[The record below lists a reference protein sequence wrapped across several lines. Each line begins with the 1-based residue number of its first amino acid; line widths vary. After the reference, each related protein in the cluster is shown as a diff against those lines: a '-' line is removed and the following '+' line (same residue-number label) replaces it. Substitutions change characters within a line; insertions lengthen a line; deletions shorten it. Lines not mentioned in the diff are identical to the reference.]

1 MLTTYLISYLC
12 FTTRILVIDKLILL
26 NYIFLNYC
34 QITLLTK
41 LVQSVTYGVSSI
53 LLSLGFLQIISF
65 LGHTESPPALT
76 DALVDLRLWNIGS
89 FLLQN
94 LVNIEIVEQ
103 IG

>member
-1 MLTTYLISYLC
+1 M
-12 FTTRILVIDKLILL
+12 
-26 NYIFLNYC
+26 
-34 QITLLTK
+34 
-41 LVQSVTYGVSSI
+41 VQSVTYGVSSI

-76 DALVDLRLWNIGS
+76 DALVDLGLWNIGS

-94 LVNIEIVEQ
+94 LVNIEIVQQ